1 MTKKLILA
9 ICAVATLVLA
19 SAVDADVIYT
29 GVDNGV
35 GPGGTSTN
43 SDAAAA
49 AFDADA
55 GSIGTVELID
65 FESLTVQYFTNLEI
79 APGVTATTTGTVDE
93 FGGGITN
100 DTSFSTPTILGYN
113 TTAGGENYLRF
124 MPEFN
129 VGTATLTITFDTP
142 IQAWGAYFTGLESG
156 VSGDLYIVYDDG
168 SVVEH
173 EIAGTTNG
181 GVQFFGFTDA
191 GMSISQIILE
201 ERNISSSRD
210 IWGLDDM
217 RYTPIPE
224 PASMLMLGALGAG
237 LAGARKLKR
246 KK

>member
-9 ICAVATLVLA
+9 ICAVAALVLA

-35 GPGGTSTN
+35 GPGGARPN
-43 SDAAAA
+43 SDTAAA

-55 GSIGTVELID
+55 GSIGTMELID

-79 APGVTATTTGTVDE
+79 APGVTATMVGTIDDAAE
-93 FGGGITN
+93 GGITN
-100 DTSFSTPTILGYN
+100 DTQLPTILGYN

-124 MPEFN
+124 VPEFD

-142 IQAWGAYFTGLESG
+142 VQAWGAYLTGLETDIA
-156 VSGDLYIVYDDG
+156 GDLYIVYDDG

-173 EIAGTTNG
+173 AIAGTANG
-181 GVQFFGFTDA
+181 GVQFFGFTDS
-191 GMSISQIILE
+191 GMLISQIVLE
-201 ERNISSSRD
+201 ERNISSTRD

-237 LAGARKLKR
+237 LAGARKARR

>member
-93 FGGGITN
+93 FGAGITN
-100 DTSFSTPTILGYN
+100 DTTSPTVLGYN

-124 MPEFN
+124 MPQFE

-142 IQAWGAYFTGLESG
+142 VQAWGAYFTGLESG
-156 VSGDLYIVYDDG
+156 ISGDVYIVYDDG

-173 EIAGTTNG
+173 EIAGTANG

-191 GMSISQIILE
+191 GMLISQIVLE
-201 ERNISSSRD
+201 ERNISGGMRD